1 MRKTKTTISPRFL
14 SIFFVYLP
22 STGQNSLTHPILLF
36 LFLLYFYLYRCE
48 NCRYSA
54 PTLYQVEELYKDQV
68 NFVMVNADDP
78 KSWPLIEKL
87 GVDAI
92 PHLSLLEAD
101 GTVDTALIGPV
112 PKQWL
117 IQDIDVLLN
126 NAATT
131 ASTTTTATT
140 DAATATTTTSR
151 QPLPH
156 QMLDVFAN
164 KPSEQRKILIDM
176 DE

>member
-1 MRKTKTTISPRFL
+1 MEKSSS
-14 SIFFVYLP
+14 SIHNIGRNNKPTVIDFWAP
-22 STGQNSLTHPILLF
+22 W
-36 LFLLYFYLYRCE
+36 CE

-117 IQDIDVLLN
+117 IQDIDVLL
-126 NAATT
+126 
-131 ASTTTTATT
+131 
-140 DAATATTTTSR
+140 
-151 QPLPH
+151 
-156 QMLDVFAN
+156 
-164 KPSEQRKILIDM
+164 
-176 DE
+176 

>member
-1 MRKTKTTISPRFL
+1 
-14 SIFFVYLP
+14 
-22 STGQNSLTHPILLF
+22 
-36 LFLLYFYLYRCE
+36 
-48 NCRYSA
+48 
-54 PTLYQVEELYKDQV
+54 
-68 NFVMVNADDP
+68 MVNADDP

-140 DAATATTTTSR
+140 DAAATATTTSR

-176 DE
+176 DESSD